1 MKRHIII
8 SVFLIFSVAAIA
20 QTDRTLT
27 RSNSVVRFAPGSA
40 LLQTDPATGMSFQT
54 AGSPFITTP
63 AGIVQSDYKDNYQ
76 DESTSSTSSN
86 IGYTQNLSTNKKDST
101 AKGELHGSVGLSVM
115 AGFGKGAP
123 KGAGFA
129 QDINLDYTTPLGKRG
144 WLTVGGYM
152 DHLNWSGMNSTSAGL
167 YGELGYQ
174 FDDHWSAYIYGQK
187 SLANSGYGYG
197 YPYYGGYYGGY
208 YGYGYNGYYGYGYP
222 GGYWNADRLGA
233 AVRWTPSKNFM
244 LQISVEKDWLP
255 RQDNFYSR
263 RYDYQR

>member
-101 AKGELHGSVGLSVM
+101 AKGEKVS
-115 AGFGKGAP
+115 
-123 KGAGFA
+123 
-129 QDINLDYTTPLGKRG
+129 
-144 WLTVGGYM
+144 
-152 DHLNWSGMNSTSAGL
+152 ST
-167 YGELGYQ
+167 
-174 FDDHWSAYIYGQK
+174 
-187 SLANSGYGYG
+187 
-197 YPYYGGYYGGY
+197 
-208 YGYGYNGYYGYGYP
+208 
-222 GGYWNADRLGA
+222 A
-233 AVRWTPSKNFM
+233 A
-244 LQISVEKDWLP
+244 
-255 RQDNFYSR
+255 
-263 RYDYQR
+263 

>member
-8 SVFLIFSVAAIA
+8 ATFLGLSIAAVA

-27 RSNSVVRFAPGSA
+27 RSSSVVRFAPGSA

-54 AGSPFITTP
+54 VGSPFITTP
-63 AGIVQSDYKDNYQ
+63 MGIEQSSAYDNAQQSNNNNY
-76 DESTSSTSSN
+76 TSRNTN
-86 IGYTQNLSTNKKDST
+86 TNKSDSVP
-101 AKGELHGSVGLSVM
+101 KGELHGSVGLSVM

-129 QDINLDYTTPLGKRG
+129 QDINLDYTMPLGKRG

-152 DHLNWSGMNSTSAGL
+152 NHLNWSGMNSTSAGL

-187 SLANSGYGYG
+187 SLANSGYS

-233 AVRWTPSKNFM
+233 AVRWTPNKNFM
-244 LQISVEKDWLP
+244 LQISVEKDWMP

>member
-1 MKRHIII
+1 
-8 SVFLIFSVAAIA
+8 
-20 QTDRTLT
+20 
-27 RSNSVVRFAPGSA
+27 
-40 LLQTDPATGMSFQT
+40 MSFQT

-129 QDINLDYTTPLGKRG
+129 QDINLDYTMPLGKRG

-152 DHLNWSGMNSTSAGL
+152 NHLNWSGMNSTSAGL

-187 SLANSGYGYG
+187 SLANSGYS

-222 GGYWNADRLGA
+222 GGYWNADRIGA
-233 AVRWTPSKNFM
+233 ALRWTPNKNVM
-244 LQISVEKDWLP
+244 LQISVEKEWMP
-255 RQDNFYSR
+255 KQDNSYYR